1 MAFLLILLGKSLNLA
16 EGILIKK
23 YNAHHTKGGFIF
35 TALVSLF
42 SMLFFVITDADGF
55 HLPDGIL
62 PYAVISGILYC
73 SASFLTYV
81 ALSCGSFA
89 MSMLILS
96 YSIVFSIGY
105 GLIVLKEPAS
115 IFTYIG
121 LGIMMLSLYLVRGDK
136 ESSDKKF
143 SIKWLVC
150 ILLSVFGNGM
160 FGVVQRMQQIRFDN
174 SCTHEFMI
182 ISLGLSAVI
191 LLIIG
196 LAKDGRELKYIV
208 KNGILYASLAGL
220 SNGAANLLAL
230 VVNTMIPLS
239 IASPT
244 SAGVKIILSFLL
256 SKLIFKESFLK
267 RQVAGI
273 ILGTLALVFLNI

>member
-1 MAFLLILLGKSLNLA
+1 
-16 EGILIKK
+16 
-23 YNAHHTKGGFIF
+23 
-35 TALVSLF
+35 
-42 SMLFFVITDADGF
+42 
-55 HLPDGIL
+55 
-62 PYAVISGILYC
+62 
-73 SASFLTYV
+73 
-81 ALSCGSFA
+81 
-89 MSMLILS
+89 
-96 YSIVFSIGY
+96 
-105 GLIVLKEPAS
+105 
-115 IFTYIG
+115 
-121 LGIMMLSLYLVRGDK
+121 
-136 ESSDKKF
+136 
-143 SIKWLVC
+143 
-150 ILLSVFGNGM
+150 M